1 MYLSTIH
8 GTSPHNLRNYG
19 IVNQA
24 IQHITISVTYSPKR
38 LAHHNVCFN
47 QISGED
53 GCPVAP
59 HDVVLILYIFVTS
72 LGKEKNGNSL
82 MMTAYL

>member
-1 MYLSTIH
+1 MSLSAIH
-8 GTSPHNLRNYG
+8 GTSPLSLRNYG

-38 LAHHNVCFN
+38 LAHHNVCCFD

-53 GCPVAP
+53 GSLVAA
-59 HDVVLILYIFVTS
+59 HDVLIL
-72 LGKEKNGNSL
+72 
-82 MMTAYL
+82 